1 MMAARV
7 RQHRNALQMR
17 ADKPNWREETKRQ
30 NSVLGDTGA
39 KTTGA
44 NEVDKTT

>member
-30 NSVLGDTGA
+30 NAALCHPADGDGGA
-39 KTTGA
+39 QKGLS
-44 NEVDKTT
+44 K